1 MAGRVKTLV
10 TGATG
15 FVGSHVA
22 RQLVE
27 RGDTVRALVRRSS
40 RIDNLASLD
49 VEPIYGDLHDPDSLK
64 QAVRGVS
71 RVFHVAADYRLWSR
85 DPRELYKSNV
95 EGTLNLLRA
104 AKSEGVERFVYTST
118 VGVLGIP
125 CGQAALPGTEETPV
139 TLDEMVGHYKRS
151 KFLAE
156 EEARKFA
163 RDESVPVVIVN
174 PSTPVGEN
182 DIKPT
187 PTGKIVVDF
196 LNRKMPAYIQTG
208 LNLIDVRDVAAGHLL
223 AAEKGVVGER
233 YILGNENVTLKQI
246 LDLLAEI
253 TGLKPPRVQMPFGV
267 AMSAARLDTLIFGTI
282 LRREPHI
289 PLEGVK
295 MARKHM
301 YFDSGKAVRDLG
313 LPQSPIRDA
322 LARAAEWFQANGY
335 VRR

>member
-1 MAGRVKTLV
+1 
-10 TGATG
+10 
-15 FVGSHVA
+15 
-22 RQLVE
+22 
-27 RGDTVRALVRRSS
+27 
-40 RIDNLASLD
+40 
-49 VEPIYGDLHDPDSLK
+49 
-64 QAVRGVS
+64 
-71 RVFHVAADYRLWSR
+71 
-85 DPRELYKSNV
+85 
-95 EGTLNLLRA
+95 
-104 AKSEGVERFVYTST
+104 
-118 VGVLGIP
+118 
-125 CGQAALPGTEETPV
+125 
-139 TLDEMVGHYKRS
+139 MVGHYKRS